1 MAVPAL
7 FGAPLWLRHCLTI
20 LAAALSV
27 IAISIHLTTPP
38 ASGTDPVP
46 RWEWPVGDSPD
57 VLRGFDKPPEPWSRG
72 HRGVDL
78 KISGG
83 GEIRAPADGRI
94 SFAGWVV
101 DRPVLT
107 IEHPS
112 GLRSS
117 FESVETKLA
126 EGDTVSRG
134 EVVGH
139 VSTPWHCG
147 TKSCLHWG
155 VRRGEEYLNP
165 LQFVTDMRPSVL
177 LPLPPE
183 ALPAKAAESA
193 QWNAATPVIAR
204 PVTSV
209 LISRVPS

>member
-1 MAVPAL
+1 MPTR
-7 FGAPLWLRHCLTI
+7 FGAPWWLRHCLTI
-20 LAAALSV
+20 LAAALAV
-27 IAISIHLTTPP
+27 IAVSIHLTALP
-38 ASGTDPVP
+38 ASGTDSTPQ
-46 RWEWPVGDSPD
+46 WKWPVDSSPD
-57 VLRGFDKPPEPWSRG
+57 VLRAFDKPPEPWLSG

-78 KISGG
+78 EVSGG

-117 FESVETKLA
+117 FESVETELS
-126 EGDTVSRG
+126 EGDAVSRG

-147 TKSCLHWG
+147 STPCLHWG
-155 VRRGEEYLNP
+155 VRRGGEYLNP

-183 ALPAKAAESA
+183 ALPPEG
-193 QWNAATPVIAR
+193 R
-204 PVTSV
+204 
-209 LISRVPS
+209 